1 MSDSTDEVLRVIP
14 LLENLKSQRGET
26 DWLDEQVS
34 TERGSAKCPGVA
46 EDAPERE
53 REKKKGPLEVWMSW
67 KCGMQ
72 CKFSI
77 LNLIQSDMGCQ
88 EECKQQF
95 GDVEGETSFSFL

>member
-53 REKKKGPLEVWMSW
+53 REKKRTIGGVDVLEVRDAVQIQYSEFDTIRHGLPG
-67 KCGMQ
+67 GM
-72 CKFSI
+72 
-77 LNLIQSDMGCQ
+77 
-88 EECKQQF
+88 
-95 GDVEGETSFSFL
+95 

>member
-53 REKKKGPLEVWMSW
+53 RKKKDHWR
-67 KCGMQ
+67 CG
-72 CKFSI
+72 CLGSA
-77 LNLIQSDMGCQ
+77 GCSANSV
-88 EECKQQF
+88 F
-95 GDVEGETSFSFL
+95 